1 MSRSEKASTWSIDPD
16 LANKYRDHLSLLGL
30 SRGGLHSVLSA
41 FKYPDITWLQKVYG
55 YSYLRLAYQA
65 EILL

>member
-41 FKYPDITWLQKVYG
+41 FKYPDITWLQNVN
-55 YSYLRLAYQA
+55 R
-65 EILL
+65 